1 MDQIKFV
8 TLCGKYICAYS
19 FTVEHVKQH
28 FHISVKIDSL
38 TVLSCM
44 EEHDR
49 FLWLETVKVKAAVK
63 LVSLKLHFCLFF
75 PLKTLEAAVDM
86 NLKFSPV

>member
-1 MDQIKFV
+1 MDQMKFAM
-8 TLCGKYICAYS
+8 LCDKYMCAYS

-44 EEHDR
+44 EEHDC
-49 FLWLETVKVKAAVK
+49 FQWLEPVKVKAAVK
-63 LVSLKLHFCLFF
+63 LVSLKLHFC
-75 PLKTLEAAVDM
+75 
-86 NLKFSPV
+86 

>member
-8 TLCGKYICAYS
+8 TLCVKYICAHS

-44 EEHDR
+44 EEHDC
-49 FLWLETVKVKAAVK
+49 FQWLEPLKVKAAVK
-63 LVSLKLHFCLFF
+63 LVSLKLHFC
-75 PLKTLEAAVDM
+75 
-86 NLKFSPV
+86 